1 MPSIAVHAMVGI
13 VHKAHAFSMGDAAF
27 VRGIFAAG
35 LMAVA
40 LAAPASAQD
49 NVTSEIEILTPLAL
63 TNTRELDFGGIVAPR
78 NGRVDM
84 TAEETATCTTN
95 NNLVHSGACQSAAF
109 DGRAIAGQNITI
121 TVPTGRRFEIAGPDS
136 RPLRVRRVTVGD
148 ATGLTFQGRTGNAYR
163 YQVSSTDGLFDF
175 HIGAR
180 LLIRNN
186 QAPGV
191 YSGTFTINLEYQ

>member
-1 MPSIAVHAMVGI
+1 MVGI
-13 VHKAHAFSMGDAAF
+13 VHRGCAFMKGDKAW

-40 LAAPASAQD
+40 MAMPNAASAQD

-63 TNTRELDFGGIVAPR
+63 TNTRDLDFGGIVAPS

-84 TAEETATCTTN
+84 TAEATATCTTN
-95 NNLVHSGACQSAAF
+95 NLLVHSGVCQSAAF

-121 TVPTGRRFEIAGPDS
+121 TVPTGRRFTIAGPDP
-136 RPLRVRRVTVGD
+136 RPLRVRRVSVGD

-163 YQVSSTDGLFDF
+163 YQVTSTDGLFDF

-180 LLIRNN
+180 LLIRSN

-191 YSGTFTINLEYQ
+191 YSGTFTINLDYQ

>member
-1 MPSIAVHAMVGI
+1 MVGI
-13 VHKAHAFSMGDAAF
+13 VHRDRVFSAQ
-27 VRGIFAAG
+27 VRDGARSLCVAG
-35 LMAVA
+35 SLAIA
-40 LAAPASAQD
+40 LATPTLVSAQD
-49 NVTSEIEILTPLAL
+49 SITTEVEILTPLAL
-63 TNTRELDFGGIVAPR
+63 TNTRDLDFGGIVAPS

-95 NNLVHSGACQSAAF
+95 NQLVHSGVCQSAAF

-121 TVPTGRRFEIAGPDS
+121 TVPTGRRFEIAGPDP
-136 RPLRVRRVTVGD
+136 RPLRVRRVMVGD
-148 ATGLTFQGRTGNAYR
+148 ATGLTFQGRSGNRYR
-163 YQVSSTDGLFDF
+163 YQITSVDGLFDF

-191 YSGTFTINLEYQ
+191 YSGTFTINLDYQ